1 MQLAK
6 VHIIFEPTLKPWF
19 YFAILQN
26 HGSIFTRYLNHGFVF
41 LPDLWTMV
49 LFFTRLW
56 NHGSIFYQTVKPWF
70 YFFPDFET
78 MVLFFNQTLKSW
90 FYFLPDF
97 ETMALFFLPDCE
109 TMILILPW
117 LKAWFFF
124 QPLWNLWFHFH
135 QSFLTVLDPFEHH
148 FFQFSASSFCSIFLH
163 ITHKTIFID
172 ILKII
177 IITNNITPRCVTLFV
192 IQVSESCFAYF
203 CTLFISQGACLV

>member
-1 MQLAK
+1 
-6 VHIIFEPTLKPWF
+6 
-19 YFAILQN
+19 
-26 HGSIFTRYLNHGFVF
+26 
-41 LPDLWTMV
+41 MV

-56 NHGSIFYQTVKPWF
+56 NYGSI
-70 YFFPDFET
+70 
-78 MVLFFNQTLKSW
+78 
-90 FYFLPDF
+90 
-97 ETMALFFLPDCE
+97 FLPDCK

-172 ILKII
+172 ILERII
-177 IITNNITPRCVTLFV
+177 LTNNITPRCVTLFV

-203 CTLFISQGACLV
+203 LFIIHFPRGMFDLRFWWPNWKNIKYLTDNLLILSILIFSIYSLFILFTVLKWSSTSIN